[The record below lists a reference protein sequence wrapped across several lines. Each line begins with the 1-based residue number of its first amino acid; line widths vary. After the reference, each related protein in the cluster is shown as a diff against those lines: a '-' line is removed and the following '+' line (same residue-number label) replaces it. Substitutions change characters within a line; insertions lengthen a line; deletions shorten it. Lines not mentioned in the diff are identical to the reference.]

1 MVFIYRVGSF
11 FFLFSFS
18 MNDLMLN
25 DVTLILGTADMKAYV
40 SIETRIKYDKLLI
53 LMKKMTEWPI

>member
-11 FFLFSFS
+11 FFFFSFS

>member
-1 MVFIYRVGSF
+1 
-11 FFLFSFS
+11 